1 MDPTFSSHIFFSSP
15 SCFFLLGSPIG
26 LPIRSPSCE
35 GRDDN
40 NKKTLVIET
49 ISKSPTLAYLL
60 AVQHF
65 DTTSGRPTTTM
76 PSSTLPGAA
85 MVTLAVLG
93 ACVASVWS
101 LLTPRHTA
109 EAAATATVGTN
120 ISKKKKSFLQVQR
133 LRKKKKKQVT
143 NEIHIATSSNNSGR
157 VPTG

>member
-1 MDPTFSSHIFFSSP
+1 MDYQSGPRRARAGTTTT
-15 SCFFLLGSPIG
+15 
-26 LPIRSPSCE
+26 
-35 GRDDN
+35 
-40 NKKTLVIET
+40 KKTLVIET

-120 ISKKKKSFLQVQR
+120 ISKKKKNRSYKYNDCE
-133 LRKKKKKQVT
+133 KKKKTGYQR
-143 NEIHIATSSNNSGR
+143 NSYR
-157 VPTG
+157 SFL

>member
-1 MDPTFSSHIFFSSP
+1 M
-15 SCFFLLGSPIG
+15 LLFARIAYWITNQVPVVRGQ
-26 LPIRSPSCE
+26 
-35 GRDDN
+35 GRQQQ
-40 NKKTLVIET
+40 KTLVIET

-76 PSSTLPGAA
+76 PSSTIPGAA

-109 EAAATATVGTN
+109 EAAATATV
-120 ISKKKKSFLQVQR
+120 
-133 LRKKKKKQVT
+133 
-143 NEIHIATSSNNSGR
+143 
-157 VPTG
+157 